1 MLDRLILRLTRT
13 LNVAAAVWLLILAL
27 LILVDVV
34 GRGVFNKPFL
44 GTFEIVKNSVVAIL
58 FLQLPFTLF
67 EGRML
72 RTTLVYE
79 RAGNAGRQLIDAFSY
94 ALGAAMFL
102 AIGVGG
108 WPDMITAWRI
118 LEFEGV
124 GAFEFPTY
132 PIRTI
137 IVVLAFLAAGVC
149 LLHIVKALRGGRG
162 AGAAAG
168 S

>member
-1 MLDRLILRLTRT
+1 MIDRLTARLTWV
-13 LNVAAAVWLLILAL
+13 LNVVAAAWLLGLAL
-27 LILVDVV
+27 LILFDVV
-34 GRGVFNKPFL
+34 GRGAFDKPFL

-58 FLQLPFTLF
+58 FLQLPLTVFQ
-67 EGRML
+67 GRML

-79 RAGNAGRQLIDAFSY
+79 RAGRLGRRVIDAASY

-108 WPDMITAWRI
+108 WSDMITAWRV
-118 LEFEGV
+118 LEFEGA

-137 IVVLAFLAAGVC
+137 IVFLAFLAAAIC
-149 LLHIVKALRGGRG
+149 ILHVVKVFRADR
-162 AGAAAG
+162 AEPA
-168 S
+168 